1 MRFYVPKFF
10 LLVVGFVLLLSS
22 TIPNVSASDLVK
34 TEKLYV
40 YEENKKELSDLQSIL
55 ADTIQ
60 VKKVGDRYAVDVEFP
75 NSKDIKDFVVAGA
88 DIEVKQSVDGG
99 KKVYTVW
106 TNNLSDIYTATITLE
121 NGESERVQLQFGGK
135 QNPFTDIQQ
144 LANYDKIVS
153 LYSKGIFKES
163 EQFNPDSS
171 TTRYQFAL
179 MLYRALNLEVDTS
192 KATNFKD
199 VEDLD
204 SEAIAAINALN
215 AAGIIK
221 GVDQDT
227 FAPNEKIK
235 RSQAARMIY
244 RVLEMSGYQAD
255 SNAEMPFV
263 DVPEADTELVT
274 ALAQLNKL
282 GIMTG
287 YEGKLNPSSPLTRDQ
302 MAKVLFTSLEV
313 EEVKVSVSSQDTNTQ
328 NTDEKNTDTDTES
341 TDESISNTPV
351 VTVIESSDAPIIYN
365 STEVTDTTK
374 KYAILVVAGQSNA
387 VGYDESPE
395 SNHQLYQPNDRIKQ
409 LGIYDNENLQIIPLT
424 AYAQNFQDMRKVKFT
439 NGKGTKGIHLPLAN
453 LILPHLPND
462 YELIVISAAYGGT
475 GFTTGS
481 DGKYDEKNKKPA
493 VDGIYKWGVNS
504 PYYKAMVDRI
514 EHVLNL
520 NSANKYIGT
529 VWIQGEADGGNP
541 TLHKEKFE
549 EMTNNFFTHFKQKY
563 SDRVLNGQDWGK
575 NQWFNV
581 FTVPY
586 WYQKHPEKQG
596 IIKIWKNS
604 YQAWNESTYV
614 DFSFGKDSTIYTN
627 ETKGTGGTSDTK
639 ASHYGNDAYATL
651 VAPNVYDKM
660 LEVGAIK
667 LVTQ

>member
-10 LLVVGFVLLLSS
+10 LLVVGFILLLSS

-75 NSKDIKDFVVAGA
+75 NSKDIKDFAVAGA
-88 DIEVKQSVDGG
+88 DIEVKQAVDAG

-163 EQFNPDSS
+163 EQFNPASS
-171 TTRYQFAL
+171 TTRYQFSL

-192 KATNFKD
+192 KATYFKD

-227 FAPNEKIK
+227 FAPNEKIT

-255 SNAEMPFV
+255 PNAEMPFV

-313 EEVKVSVSSQDTNTQ
+313 EEVKVSVSSQETDTQ
-328 NTDEKNTDTDTES
+328 STDEKDPERTDEPIIPNPTEVTDTES
-341 TDESISNTPV
+341 TGETIISNPTG
-351 VTVIESSDAPIIYN
+351 
-365 STEVTDTTK
+365 VTDTPK

-387 VGYDESPE
+387 VGYDESPVL
-395 SNHQLYQPNDRIKQ
+395 SVHKLDKVNPRLHQLGYYEND
-409 LGIYDNENLQIIPLT
+409 NLNIIPLT
-424 AYAQNFQDMRKVKFT
+424 HSAQNFQDMRKFSNPKSPT
-439 NGKGTKGIHLPLAN
+439 AKGTKGIHLPLGN
-453 LILPHLPND
+453 LLLEHISED
-462 YELIVISAAYGGT
+462 YELIIIPAAYGGS
-475 GFTTGS
+475 GFTTNKGNGKFDSSNLRPS
-481 DGKYDEKNKKPA
+481 DYEQYD
-493 VDGIYKWGVNS
+493 WGVDS
-504 PYYKAMVDRI
+504 AYYKALKYRLEYLLKQNPD
-514 EHVLNL
+514 NY
-520 NSANKYIGT
+520 YIGT
-529 VWIQGEADGGNP
+529 VWCQGEADAAKPAQHYQEFQKMTQDFFDYFNTRYTSQVKSG
-541 TLHKEKFE
+541 KF
-549 EMTNNFFTHFKQKY
+549 
-563 SDRVLNGQDWGK
+563 DRS
-575 NQWFNV
+575 QWFIYE
-581 FTVPY
+581 TVPY
-586 WYQKHPEKQG
+586 WYKNYPNT
-596 IIKIWKNS
+596 IKIWEN
-604 YQAWNESTYV
+604 YQKWSPTTYV
-614 DFSFGKDSTIYTN
+614 DITLDGASKHYTN
-627 ETKGTGGTSDTK
+627 QTNGTGKTTELLS
-639 ASHYGNDAYATL
+639 SHYGNFSFTL
-651 VAPNVYDKM
+651 EVAPAVAEKILQANV
-660 LEVGAIK
+660 IR
-667 LVTQ
+667 